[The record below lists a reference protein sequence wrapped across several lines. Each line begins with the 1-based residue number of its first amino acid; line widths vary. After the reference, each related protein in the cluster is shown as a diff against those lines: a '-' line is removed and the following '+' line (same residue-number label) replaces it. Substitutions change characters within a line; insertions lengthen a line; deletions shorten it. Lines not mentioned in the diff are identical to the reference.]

1 MEKKYVFFKM
11 TSAPIVDSD
20 DDTDKNSVECQRFV
34 ITCTVKKT
42 NEKFLNFW
50 GLRFLP
56 CAQHLRNFELVFFLF
71 I

>member
-34 ITCTVKKT
+34 ITCTVKKGKCFCT
-42 NEKFLNFW
+42 LAKY
-50 GLRFLP
+50 GLTYDG
-56 CAQHLRNFELVFFLF
+56 
-71 I
+71 